1 MTSLLQI
8 INIQNQ
14 HISFMFRCVVFIN
27 ITANR
32 TIQGYYNQ
40 VNSPKLISL
49 VYDKITAHV
58 TKIFECFLPYMG
70 MAAILV
76 M

>member
-1 MTSLLQI
+1 MTLLLQI
-8 INIQNQ
+8 IYIQNQ
-14 HISFMFRCVVFIN
+14 HIDFMFKCVVYIN

-40 VNSPKLISL
+40 VNSPKLIIL

-58 TKIFECFLPYMG
+58 TL
-70 MAAILV
+70 
-76 M
+76 

>member
-1 MTSLLQI
+1 MTLLLQI
-8 INIQNQ
+8 IYIQNQ
-14 HISFMFRCVVFIN
+14 HINIMFQCVVFIN

-40 VNSPKLISL
+40 VNSPNLIIL

-58 TKIFECFLPYMG
+58 TL
-70 MAAILV
+70 
-76 M
+76 